1 MKMFDAPVAGANYAA
16 DTRNY
21 PWHRPPDLVNYDEGV
36 DYIIKKLQDPEQLE
50 TVYALLKIDIQVS
63 TVVTSLF
70 MQAISRG
77 KFSIDLA
84 ILMAGPIA
92 RYIGI
97 IADEQDIK
105 YDMGVGDEDR
115 IKITPTSLKMALGII
130 DADEEPAEV
139 LEEPMVEASGGLMGA
154 PSPSEITTA
163 TEGEQASMLGMSSEE
178 EDLPPEDEM
187 NEEETRNGMA

>member
-1 MKMFDAPVAGANYAA
+1 MKMFEAPVAGANYAA

-130 DADEEPAEV
+130 DDDEEPAEV
-139 LEEPMVEASGGLMGA
+139 LEEPTVEASGGLMGA
-154 PSPSEITTA
+154 PSPDEITTA

>member
-1 MKMFDAPVAGANYAA
+1 MKMFEAPVAGANYAA

-130 DADEEPAEV
+130 DDDEEPAEV

-154 PSPSEITTA
+154 PSPDEITTA